1 MILKRPKTGQKVC
14 KECFFDLFET
24 EIHELIV
31 KENMFKR
38 GERVAIGASGGK
50 GMLSPFMTIRR
61 FNDTGLY
68 PEFLESKVRLWIG
81 FVPVVY

>member
-1 MILKRPKTGQKVC
+1 M
-14 KECFFDLFET
+14 FET

-50 GMLSPFMTIRR
+50 GMLSSFMIICRL
-61 FNDTGLY
+61 NDTGLY